1 MLFQSPSG
9 RFFYL
14 DLGGTEYDIEEIE
27 VSIAFRAILL
37 FRLDGTVNAIA
48 PQLGEFQS
56 PSGRFFY
63 LDCNPL
69 QGGRRGLGFHN
80 HCRPPTRPV

>member
-37 FRLDGTVNAIA
+37 FRLQPLAGGAAGTWI
-48 PQLGEFQS
+48 S
-56 PSGRFFY
+56 
-63 LDCNPL
+63 
-69 QGGRRGLGFHN
+69 
-80 HCRPPTRPV
+80 